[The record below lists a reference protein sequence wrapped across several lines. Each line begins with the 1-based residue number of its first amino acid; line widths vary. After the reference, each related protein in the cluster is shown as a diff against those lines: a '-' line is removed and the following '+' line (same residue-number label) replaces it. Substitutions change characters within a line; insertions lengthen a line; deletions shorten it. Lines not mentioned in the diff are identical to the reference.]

1 MAQQQMQAQ
10 PPPGAVP
17 PGMRPGTMPPPP
29 PTQLPPQTAA
39 LLDSLPFNPVAYAYK
54 DAPPRPAGAPP
65 ALPIITCKEHGEVV
79 CPRCGV
85 NFNDINQLGLVMSL
99 ISPGM
104 VPPPPN
110 VQFPNTAESIKGVR
124 DKGNE
129 QFKTGNY
136 SHAAQLYTQSM
147 VMSLNRPPWEQI
159 SFVKDEISS
168 AMLNRSVAAS
178 KMGAWTA
185 AYADAETCIK
195 LNPRNPKAHFRYAA
209 SLAIGSGMGRLDE
222 ALAAL
227 ETGLVFE
234 PENAEL
240 KNTMRAIQE
249 QLKAEK
255 AAQDPSTA
263 QETIDEPS
271 TDAVSST

>member
-1 MAQQQMQAQ
+1 MQAQ

-17 PGMRPGTMPPPP
+17 PGMRPGMMQPPP

-85 NFNDINQLGLVMSL
+85 NFSDINQLGLVMSL

-110 VQFPNTAESIKGVR
+110 IQFPNTAESIKGIR

-136 SHAAQLYTQSM
+136 PQAAQLYTQSM

-195 LNPRNPKAHFRYAA
+195 LNPRNPKAHFRKATA
-209 SLAIGSGMGRLDE
+209 LQGMGRLDE

-240 KNTMRAIQE
+240 KNTMRAIQD
-249 QLKAEK
+249 QLKAEQATQQPNMTEK
-255 AAQDPSTA
+255 AIEGPSTA
-263 QETIDEPS
+263 
-271 TDAVSST
+271 TDPASST

>member
-1 MAQQQMQAQ
+1 MAQPHSHAQ
-10 PPPGAVP
+10 PPPGALP
-17 PGMRPGTMPPPP
+17 PGMRPGMMPPPP
-29 PTQLPPQTAA
+29 PTHLPPQTAA
-39 LLDSLPFNPVAYAYK
+39 LLDSLPFNPVGYAYK

-65 ALPIITCKEHGEVV
+65 ALPIITCKDHGEVV
-79 CPRCGV
+79 CPRCGT
-85 NFNDINQLGLVMSL
+85 NFSDINQLNLVMSL

-129 QFKTGNY
+129 HFKSGHY
-136 SHAAQLYTQSM
+136 PQAVQLYTQSM

-178 KMGAWTA
+178 KMGAWTP

-195 LNPRNPKAHFRYAA
+195 MNPRNTKAHFRKATA
-209 SLAIGSGMGRLDE
+209 LQGMGRLDE

-240 KNTMRAIQE
+240 KNTMQVIQE
-249 QLKAEK
+249 QIKAEK
-255 AAQDPSTA
+255 AGLETASAETADEAPSTVA
-263 QETIDEPS
+263 EASAS
-271 TDAVSST
+271 T